1 MDILILVI
9 IMEKT
14 MENLAKAFIG
24 ESQARNRYTIYAK
37 VAKKEGYE
45 QLSEIFINTAENERE
60 HAKWAMRMING
71 LKEQTG
77 EASEEIIVTVDAPTT
92 LGTTAQNLKATI
104 EGERYE
110 HTEMYPGFADVAEE
124 EGLKDIADRLRAIGR
139 VEEHHEERFNEI
151 LKEIEAGTVFKKD
164 EDVEWVCRKCGY
176 VHVGMEP
183 LEKCPSCDHP
193 TEYFQIKCE
202 KF

>member
-1 MDILILVI
+1 
-9 IMEKT
+9 

-45 QLSEIFINTAENERE
+45 QLSEIFLNTAENERE

-71 LKEQTG
+71 LKEKAG

-92 LGTTAQNLKATI
+92 FGTTVQNLKATI
-104 EGERYE
+104 DGEHYE
-110 HTEMYPGFADVAEE
+110 NTEMYPEFADLAEE

-139 VEEHHEERFNEI
+139 VEEHHEERFKEI
-151 LKEIEAGTVFKKD
+151 LKKIEADTVFKKD
-164 EDVEWVCRKCGY
+164 KDVEWVCRKCGY

-183 LEKCPSCDHP
+183 PEKCPSCDHP

>member
-1 MDILILVI
+1 MK
-9 IMEKT
+9 KT

-24 ESQARNRYTIYAK
+24 ESQARNRYTLYSK

-45 QLSEIFINTAENERE
+45 QLAEIFLNTAENERE
-60 HAKWAMRMING
+60 HAKWAMKMINE
-71 LKEQTG
+71 LKVDG
-77 EASEEIIVTVDAPTT
+77 KPEEIIVTVDAPTT
-92 LGTTAQNLKATI
+92 FGTTVQNLKATI
-104 EGERYE
+104 DGEHYE
-110 HTEMYPGFADVAEE
+110 NTEMYPEFADLAEE

-139 VEEHHEERFNEI
+139 VEEHHEERFKEI
-151 LKEIEAGTVFKKD
+151 LKEIESGTVFRKD
-164 EDVEWVCRKCGY
+164 KDVEWVCRKCGY

-183 LEKCPSCDHP
+183 PEKCPSCDHP